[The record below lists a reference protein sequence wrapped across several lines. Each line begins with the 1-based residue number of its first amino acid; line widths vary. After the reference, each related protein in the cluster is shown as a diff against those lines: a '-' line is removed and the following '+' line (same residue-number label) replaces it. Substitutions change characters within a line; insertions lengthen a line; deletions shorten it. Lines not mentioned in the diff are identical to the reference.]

1 MPSYKVEYRPE
12 VYSED
17 FRKIP
22 RNLQKRIL
30 RAIEK
35 RLMTKPTSYAVRLS
49 QTLTGL
55 WKMRVGDYRIVFEI
69 HGHDVTVWAIR
80 HRKDVYQEA
89 ERRWIL
95 E

>member
-1 MPSYKVEYRPE
+1 MPPYNVEYRSE
-12 VYSED
+12 VYGED

-30 RAIEK
+30 RAIEN
-35 RLMTKPTSYAVRLS
+35 RLMTKPTGYGVRLS

-80 HRKDVYQEA
+80 HRKDVYEEA

>member
-1 MPSYKVEYRPE
+1 MPSYNVEYRPE
-12 VYSED
+12 VCGED

-30 RAIEK
+30 
-35 RLMTKPTSYAVRLS
+35 
-49 QTLTGL
+49 
-55 WKMRVGDYRIVFEI
+55 
-69 HGHDVTVWAIR
+69 VTVWAIR
-80 HRKDVYQEA
+80 HRKDVYEEA